1 MTGPVKL
8 RSITSTLSFRLFLIL
23 SASILL
29 LFAAYVA
36 VSWRFQSLTL
46 RQEITAEAYRSSDFI
61 RQSLYTSMLGNERER
76 TYAMIRLIG
85 SEPGVEAIRIYNK
98 QGEIKFSNE
107 EREIGTTVDLQA
119 EACYA
124 CHATAE
130 PLRALPTA
138 ERARIY
144 RKDGTYRVL
153 GTINPIRNEESCWN
167 AACHAH
173 SPDQSILGVLDVQMS
188 MAQVDAIVAERQRQA
203 LGVAVAILALSMLL
217 TAVIVYRAVH
227 LPARQLRRG
236 TEELTHGNLDV
247 TIDLDRS
254 DELGDLAKSFNR
266 MARSL
271 KDADAEL
278 RSWSL
283 TLEDRVRRKTAELE
297 QMTQQM
303 IRVERTASLGRMAAT
318 VAHELNNPLSGIL
331 TYAKLIAKRVDRTMP
346 EGQDKEKVAENLD
359 LIRSESVRCGNIVR
373 DLLTFARGRSAEFAP
388 AHLHELVHQ
397 TLKLV
402 AHHVQLRQIV
412 TEVDLALEDDQLV
425 CDREQLVQALLALLI
440 NAVEAMHDGGRIVVR
455 TAVGTGEREGRVL
468 LSVRDTGVGIPPEVR
483 EHMFDPFFS
492 TKNEAK
498 GVGLGLAVVYGIVQR
513 HEGTITV
520 DSEPGEGATF
530 TLVLPRDPA
539 SVERER
545 AHHHREHG
553 SSS

>member
-1 MTGPVKL
+1 MTGPVTL
-8 RSITSTLSFRLFLIL
+8 RSIASTLSFRLFLIL

-29 LFAAYVA
+29 LFAAYAA

-46 RQEITAEAYRSSDFI
+46 QQEITAEAYRSSDFI

-98 QGEIKFSNE
+98 QGEIKFSNIE
-107 EREIGTTVDLQA
+107 DEIGTTVDLQA

-124 CHATAE
+124 CHASAE
-130 PLRALPTA
+130 PLEALPTA
-138 ERARIY
+138 DRARIY
-144 RKDGTYRVL
+144 RKEGAYRVL

-173 SPDQSILGVLDVQMS
+173 APEQSILGVLDVQMS
-188 MAQVDAIVAERQRQA
+188 MAQLDQIVGERQRQA
-203 LGVAVAILALSMLL
+203 LGLAVVILVLSMLL

-236 TEELTHGNLDV
+236 TDELARGNLDV
-247 TIDLDRS
+247 AIDLERS
-254 DELGDLAKSFNR
+254 DELGALAKSFNR

-271 KDADAEL
+271 READAEV
-278 RSWSL
+278 RSWSQ
-283 TLEDRVRRKTAELE
+283 TLEVRVREKTEALE
-297 QMTQQM
+297 QMNQQM

-331 TYAKLIAKRVDRTMP
+331 TYAKLITKRVERTLP
-346 EGQDKEKVAENLD
+346 EGPDRDKVLENLD

-388 AHLHELVHQ
+388 AHLHELVEQ

-402 AHHVQLRQIV
+402 AHHGKLKQIR
-412 TEVDLALEDDQLV
+412 TDIALALEDDEIV
-425 CDREQLVQALLALLI
+425 CDREQIVQALLALMI
-440 NAVEAMHDGGRIVVR
+440 NAVEAMHDGGRVAVCTGSVPGRPADWVFVR
-455 TAVGTGEREGRVL
+455 V
-468 LSVRDTGVGIPPEVR
+468 SDDGVGIPPEVR

-513 HEGTITV
+513 HEGTISV
-520 DSEPGEGATF
+520 ESQPGEGATF
-530 TLVLPRDPA
+530 TVELPRDPA
-539 SVERER
+539 SVARARSHQNREP
-545 AHHHREHG
+545 G
-553 SSS
+553 SDE

>member
-1 MTGPVKL
+1 MTGPAKL

-46 RQEITAEAYRSSDFI
+46 QQEITAEAYRSSDFI

-85 SEPGVEAIRIYNK
+85 GEPGVEAIRIYNK
-98 QGEIKFSNE
+98 QGEIKFSNSE
-107 EREIGTTVDLQA
+107 EEIGTAVDLQA

-124 CHATAE
+124 CHASAE
-130 PLRALPTA
+130 PLEALPTA

-144 RKDGTYRVL
+144 RKEGAYRVL
-153 GTINPIRNEESCWN
+153 GTINPIRNQESCWN

-173 SPDQSILGVLDVQMS
+173 SPEQSILGVLDVQMS
-188 MAQVDAIVAERQRQA
+188 MEQLDRIVGERQRQA
-203 LGVAVAILALSMLL
+203 LGLAVVILALSMLL
-217 TAVIVYRAVH
+217 TAMIVYRAVH

-236 TEELTHGNLDV
+236 TDELARGNLDV
-247 TIDLDRS
+247 AIELERS

-266 MARSL
+266 MAHSL
-271 KDADAEL
+271 READAEL
-278 RSWSL
+278 RSWSQ
-283 TLEDRVRRKTAELE
+283 TLEDRVQQKTEELE
-297 QMTQQM
+297 QMNQQM

-331 TYAKLIAKRVDRTMP
+331 TYAKLIAKRVERTLP
-346 EGQDKEKVAENLD
+346 EGPDREKVLDNLD
-359 LIRSESVRCGNIVR
+359 LIRSESMRCGNIVR

-388 AHLHELVHQ
+388 AHLHELIDQ

-402 AHHVQLRQIV
+402 SHHGKLKQIHTDV
-412 TEVDLALEDDQLV
+412 ELMVENDEII
-425 CDREQLVQALLALLI
+425 CDREQIVQALLALLI
-440 NAVEAMHDGGRIVVR
+440 NAVEAMHDGGRVVVR
-455 TAVGTGEREGRVL
+455 TAAAAGEPADRVQ
-468 LSVRDTGVGIPPEVR
+468 LSVRDDGVGIPPEVR

-513 HEGTITV
+513 HEGTISV
-520 DSEPGEGATF
+520 DSRPGEGATF
-530 TLVLPRDPA
+530 TLDLPRDPA
-539 SVERER
+539 SVAR
-545 AHHHREHG
+545 ARSHKNRQHG
-553 SSS
+553 SDE